1 MIGWIVFIILFII
14 YALLS
19 ADKLFKKNA
28 KWFLLI
34 FFIIFSGLRYQIG
47 WDYDVYTKLFFRT
60 DELADI
66 EPSWRLLILFFNYTT
81 GNAQTLFFLSSIIIY
96 SLIIFFIY
104 RYSSSPVLSMLV
116 FICFPLYY
124 GESLSCIRQYIAV
137 GFFLLSY
144 KYLIKRDFLKFL
156 LINAIGISFH
166 YSAIVVIPF
175 YFISHLR
182 IPNRIL
188 IFLVVG
194 SFFLYTLIIY
204 FFPEFELI
212 QKYTIYTGEGF
223 EVESSSG
230 IDVIMRY
237 LLIIALLLS
246 KKKLDYDNDIRV
258 RTTFNFY
265 IIGALICSGL
275 YFYPP
280 FRRMS
285 YFFMIFEVLII
296 ADLYRV
302 YFREN
307 PLRIKAVILYLYICF
322 AILSFG
328 KKWWPKETNTSPTN
342 TYYRMTLSVDKPLLN
357 ENY

>member
-1 MIGWIVFIILFII
+1 MTGWIIFIFLFLI

-19 ADKLFKKNA
+19 TDKLFEKTA

-34 FFIIFSGLRYQIG
+34 FIIIFSGLRFQIG
-47 WDYDVYTKLFFRT
+47 WDYDTYTKLFFRT

-66 EPSWRLLILFFNYTT
+66 EPSWRFLILFFNYTT

-96 SLIIFFIY
+96 SLLIAFIY
-104 RYSSSPVLSMLV
+104 KYSSSPLLSVLI

-137 GFFLLSY
+137 VFFLLSY
-144 KYLIKRDFLKFL
+144 KFLLKRNFLKFL
-156 LINAIGISFH
+156 LTNAIGISFH
-166 YSAIVVIPF
+166 YSTVIVIPI
-175 YFISHLR
+175 YFIVHKHIS
-182 IPNRIL
+182 NRIL
-188 IFLVVG
+188 ILLIIG
-194 SFFLYTLIIY
+194 SFFLYALIIY
-204 FFPEFELI
+204 FFPGFELL
-212 QKYTIYTGEGF
+212 QKYSLYMDEGI
-223 EVESSSG
+223 EVGSSSG
-230 IDVIMRY
+230 IDVIIRY

-246 KKKLDYDNDIRV
+246 RKKLDYDNDIRV
-258 RTTFNFY
+258 RTTFNLY

-302 YFREN
+302 YFKEN
-307 PLRIKAVILYLYICF
+307 PLKIKAIILYLYICF
-322 AILSFG
+322 AVLSFG
-328 KKWWPKETNTSPTN
+328 KKWWPNETKVSPTN
-342 TYYRMTLSVDKPLLN
+342 TYYKMKFVVDKPLLN
-357 ENY
+357 END